1 MHVFECQSHDCH
13 FGVYV
18 CELYDSGAIV
28 YVFCRIFLVFGVIDE
43 YGLTD

>member
-1 MHVFECQSHDCH
+1 MHVFECQSHDCD

-28 YVFCRIFLVFGVIDE
+28 YVLFFFFLFGVIDE